1 MGSLGPF
8 ELILIFL
15 AVLLLFGA
23 KRIPEIARG
32 LGKGIREF
40 KTATKEI
47 ADEFKVEDNL
57 NRIQA
62 PSQPL
67 QGTTTPRASEA
78 AQPATVS
85 PPSTATSAQEDT
97 GSTSATPP
105 AHNS

>member
-47 ADEFKVEDNL
+47 TDEFKVEDSQ
-57 NRIQA
+57 NRIHS
-62 PSQPL
+62 PSQPV
-67 QGTTTPRASEA
+67 QGSTTPRQAEHAQPISPPKQDTDSASEQ
-78 AQPATVS
+78 QPA
-85 PPSTATSAQEDT
+85 
-97 GSTSATPP
+97 G
-105 AHNS
+105 NS